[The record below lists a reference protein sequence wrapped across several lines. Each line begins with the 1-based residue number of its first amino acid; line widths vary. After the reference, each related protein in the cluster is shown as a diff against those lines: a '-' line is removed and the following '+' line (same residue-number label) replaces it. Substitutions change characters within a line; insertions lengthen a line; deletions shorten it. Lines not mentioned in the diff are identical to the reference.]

1 MLTEQLD
8 MTIKALP
15 SVHPEGERK
24 ALLIQLKDAI
34 ASSIKT
40 NGLANLNFICT
51 HNSRRSHLSQIWAQ
65 LAACYH
71 GFGKE
76 VRCYSGGTEAT
87 ALFPAVAETLTKQGF
102 SILKLSEEDNPVY
115 AVKYA
120 ANEPAVIG
128 FSKAYHHP
136 FNPKNGFIA
145 VMTCDAANEGC
156 PIVTGAVTRVPLTF
170 EDPKL
175 FDHTPEK
182 MAKYLERSE
191 QIAGEMLWVFN
202 ELKKDLK
209 KDLNS

>member
-1 MLTEQLD
+1 MLLEKLEA
-8 MTIKALP
+8 TITALP
-15 SVHPEGERK
+15 AVEPNQERA
-24 ALLIQLKDAI
+24 ALLNQLKEAI
-34 ASSIKT
+34 HESIKT
-40 NGLANLNFICT
+40 NGVANLNFICT

-65 LAACYH
+65 LAAFYC

-102 SILKLSEEDNPVY
+102 SILKLSHEDNPVY

-120 ANEPAVIG
+120 QNEPAVIG
-128 FSKAYHHP
+128 FSKAYHHS
-136 FNPKNGFIA
+136 FNPNSEFIA
-145 VMTCDAANEGC
+145 VMTCNAANEGC

-175 FDHTPEK
+175 FDNTPDK
-182 MAKYLERSE
+182 MAKYLERSK

-202 ELKKDLK
+202 ELKKDL
-209 KDLNS
+209 NS